1 MLNEILLILTLPVYF
16 CAVILAFKLF
26 GKSGLYIMT
35 VICTISANIEVMI
48 LIDAFGIEQTLGN
61 VLFAATFLI
70 TDILSECYGKKYATK
85 AVNIGIFTS
94 LTFILISQTWLLF
107 TPSEADF
114 VHTAIKTVFA
124 NTPRMMISSLAVYAI
139 CQRLDVWIYH
149 KIWALTERLSGNKRA
164 FLWLRNNGA
173 TLLTQFINT
182 VLFNVFA
189 FAGVYDTK
197 TLAGIVFFGYVIYIV
212 TSLLDTPFV
221 YLARKIFEN
230 KKTSVQ

>member
-94 LTFILISQTWLLF
+94 LTFILISQSWLLF